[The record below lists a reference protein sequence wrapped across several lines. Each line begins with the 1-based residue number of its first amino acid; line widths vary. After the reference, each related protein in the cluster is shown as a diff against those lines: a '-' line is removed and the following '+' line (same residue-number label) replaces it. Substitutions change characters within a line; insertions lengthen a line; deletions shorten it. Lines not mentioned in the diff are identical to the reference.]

1 MLPPESLTVADLTFK
16 SLIHFKLIFV
26 SGVRE
31 KSSFILLITPLF
43 LILCSDFLLAT
54 LLKKEGMLCSFYHI
68 LSVILT
74 NSYLNSKKLY
84 SFIIDNPCFYSHIH
98 GLGFQNLKGIYMPNY
113 ENKGICKF

>member
-54 LLKKEGMLCSFYHI
+54 LLKKGGDAVFI
-68 LSVILT
+68 LSHSKCD
-74 NSYLNSKKLY
+74 SYQQLFEFKKAI
-84 SFIIDNPCFYSHIH
+84 FIHH
-98 GLGFQNLKGIYMPNY
+98 
-113 ENKGICKF
+113 